1 MRFWSN
7 ATTTENKEEP
17 TCPKHNNSCV
27 ACHVICHVWTKQRRC
42 KKNRIIMLD
51 RLGEALY
58 NAFRG
63 ASRWQKMQAQS
74 SKIAGDVESGT
85 RARSLVPVKLCSC
98 TLAAEGGA
106 SLPKGRWHYW
116 GWWLVSALFQQ
127 FNCSLYIFFLSLLKV
142 SPPILLNNWNLT
154 YCIWCILSGHF
165 SAI

>member
-58 NAFRG
+58 RWNCAR
-63 ASRWQKMQAQS
+63 ARWQLRGC
-74 SKIAGDVESGT
+74 IA
-85 RARSLVPVKLCSC
+85 PQW
-98 TLAAEGGA
+98 
-106 SLPKGRWHYW
+106 PM
-116 GWWLVSALFQQ
+116 ALLRMMISFCAIPAVQLQ
-127 FNCSLYIFFLSLLKV
+127 PIYIFSFLTESFSPNIVKQLKLNVLYMMHFVRPLLCYLIKQFISQYVALKNNGKYSL
-142 SPPILLNNWNLT
+142 
-154 YCIWCILSGHF
+154 
-165 SAI
+165 